1 MLKFAV
7 KISSRKGIFILK
19 RTQRFSVH
27 PFAAAGLFLLLCA
40 SPRSYA
46 FAVLSSVFIHELGHT
61 AAALLLRKKP
71 IAVRIMPTGINILL
85 PPASSYTEEFLIA
98 SAGPLMNFLYA
109 PMCALLPYGVGG
121 TVRGVSLLLGTLN
134 LLPLAPLDGGRILS
148 ALLTPVCG
156 SEVCRVISDV
166 CSLILLALLWVLSL
180 YIFFYSGINCMLL
193 LFCSYLFSYIVL
205 KKL

>member
-1 MLKFAV
+1 M
-7 KISSRKGIFILK
+7 K

-40 SPRSYA
+40 SPRAYA
-46 FAVLSSVFIHELGHT
+46 FAVLSSVLLHELGHT
-61 AAALLLRKKP
+61 AAALLLHKKP

-98 SAGPLMNFLYA
+98 SAGPFMNFLYA
-109 PMCALLPYGVGG
+109 AACVFLPYGIGG
-121 TVRGVSLLLGTLN
+121 TVRGVSLLLGTIN

-148 ALLTPVCG
+148 ACLAPLFGADVCG
-156 SEVCRVISDV
+156 MISDFF
-166 CSLILLALLWVLSL
+166 SLILLALLWVLSL
-180 YIFFYSGINCMLL
+180 YIFFYSGINCTLL